1 MWIFTWQQA
10 AWCRGEVPPTPTPP
24 ADPAPSCRKRARS
37 TLARVGESSREGVAL
52 PGVEHPASTTS
63 MLLGPQ
69 LTHNRPY
76 SSNRP
81 RHTELRFQWPSTGRA
96 TQRPVTEPLTRPN
109 LKWSLPAPNYSF
121 TLVSV
126 SSTVT

>member
-1 MWIFTWQQA
+1 MYTIQTQGTCVDFTWQQA
-10 AWCRGEVPPTPTPP
+10 AWCSGDVPPTPTPP

-37 TLARVGESSREGVAL
+37 TLARVGESSKEGVAL

-76 SSNRP
+76 TSDRP
-81 RHTELRFQWPSTGRA
+81 RHTELRLQWPSTGRA
-96 TQRPVTEPLTRPN
+96 TQRPVTA
-109 LKWSLPAPNYSF
+109 LKRASNTA
-121 TLVSV
+121 
-126 SSTVT
+126 